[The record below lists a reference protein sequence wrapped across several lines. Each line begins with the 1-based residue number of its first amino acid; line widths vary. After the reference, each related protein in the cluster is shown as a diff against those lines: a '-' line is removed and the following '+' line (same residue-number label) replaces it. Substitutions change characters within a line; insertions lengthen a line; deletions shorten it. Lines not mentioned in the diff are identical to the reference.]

1 MPYVR
6 RFAEQAGF
14 AKQLSMIYY
23 NRAIKFMRVIQTSRA
38 KWLSKFN
45 LQWLNLAFFRGYK
58 HIDIAAF
65 DERLFVAVG
74 DVFYELP
81 DLFKHRYAGFWRAH
95 LAAF

>member
-1 MPYVR
+1 
-6 RFAEQAGF
+6 
-14 AKQLSMIYY
+14 
-23 NRAIKFMRVIQTSRA
+23 MRVGDISWANLHFCPLNLSGIYKIYADHSNIESRI
-38 KWLSKFN
+38 WLSKFN

-81 DLFKHRYAGFWRAH
+81 DLF
-95 LAAF
+95 

>member
-1 MPYVR
+1 MLLHSP
-6 RFAEQAGF
+6 ALKSEN
-14 AKQLSMIYY
+14 QLSIL
-23 NRAIKFMRVIQTSRA
+23 TRA

-81 DLFKHRYAGFWRAH
+81 DLF
-95 LAAF
+95 